1 MDAFCFTMAV
11 FGFWVLLGRAVL
23 SLCPTGLPPLQ
34 QWLLSPT
41 IGVSALLLP
50 VFWLNR
56 AGLPVKDF
64 GVWLVVVLMAISG
77 LIVWLKRP
85 DSPQKDLLIAGLIL
99 LGALVFAAWPMFR
112 FGFAWLS
119 FCNDDMANYCPQAYW
134 FM

>member
-1 MDAFCFTMAV
+1 MPSVLLLRLLD
-11 FGFWVLLGRAVL
+11 FGFCPGWAFL

-99 LGALVFAAWPMFR
+99 LGGLGVCGMADVPLWFRLVELLQR
-112 FGFAWLS
+112 
-119 FCNDDMANYCPQAYW
+119 
-134 FM
+134 